1 MKTTLEELLA
11 SGRLKRHKAS
21 SKELHSLFEII
32 KRDLADAK
40 ITAISDDRRFTIAY
54 NAALQAG
61 RALLAAEGY
70 RTAGQGHHATVFQAL
85 RHFLPAEYSHLP
97 DYFDD
102 CRSKRNIA
110 EYTDTE
116 IASHHEVQELASE
129 AHNFAVLMKDL
140 IKKSHPQLA
149 NAIKVT

>member
-1 MKTTLEELLA
+1 MKATLEELLA

-21 SKELHSLFEII
+21 SKDIHALFEVVQ
-32 KRDLADAK
+32 RDLADTK
-40 ITAISDDRRFTIAY
+40 VPGLSDDRRFTIAY

-85 RHFLPAEYSHLP
+85 RHFLPKEHSHLL

-102 CRSKRNIA
+102 CRSKRNLA

-116 IASHHEVQELASE
+116 IASEQEVKELAAE
-129 AHNFAVLMKDL
+129 ANRFAALMQDL
-140 IKKSHPQLA
+140 IRQRHPHMTRRQS
-149 NAIKVT
+149 